1 MKYIA
6 LDGPTILRGDP
17 ALVLLGIRALGG
29 VFLYVM
35 HTMARGGRRILWR
48 KRTPSAHRRAGK
60 CRLRS
65 CLAGISP
72 MPIKV
77 KAGLRRHA
85 LRGSIERSSKAYT
98 QASRCHGFVPQGV

>member
-48 KRTPSAHRRAGK
+48 KRTPPAHR
-60 CRLRS
+60 
-65 CLAGISP
+65 
-72 MPIKV
+72 
-77 KAGLRRHA
+77 
-85 LRGSIERSSKAYT
+85 
-98 QASRCHGFVPQGV
+98 